1 MENPRRGRGALIAA
15 LVVVVAL
22 LSSSVTALLCTVLPG
37 NALRPLAQ
45 MADTIERAYYYYDQ
59 NVGSVRCV

>member
-45 MADTIERAYYYYDQ
+45 MADTIERAYY
-59 NVGSVRCV
+59 